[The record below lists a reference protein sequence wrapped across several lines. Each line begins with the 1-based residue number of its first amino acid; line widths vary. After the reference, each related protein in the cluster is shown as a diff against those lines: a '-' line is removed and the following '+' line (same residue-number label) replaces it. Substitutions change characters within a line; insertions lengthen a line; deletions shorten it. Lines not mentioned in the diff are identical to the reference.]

1 MPISQAAL
9 ERLRADYFDV
19 TRQEWNEFYC
29 PIMHEHGVGTGLIDG
44 HVLPETLKDA
54 SRATVIQR
62 ADVDNY
68 FGHTIEPDLIDFLN
82 SETFSKAE
90 FLRKARNITLTP
102 PDGIPAE
109 PFVAPPKS
117 KPPFPRIVLND
128 KTEGVVGT
136 PHVKTTWENLGGK
149 SGVVRVEGELAYS
162 RSAVHGGI
170 VKSAYLGLFRL
181 LGYKWAM
188 GASGRYV
195 AGRLAAF
202 VRDQGGKSAAD
213 RYFSEF
219 FGSFNFFWQQ
229 TLPDDTLTDSSLLL
243 HCELGKQDFSH
254 VFAVSALLNVNKHT
268 LMVTLPYG
276 MTDDELSQKI
286 RLYNAFLSDRYMP
299 QSIAIARITSPNS
312 MDLQP
317 FEFRYIEPNKTP

>member
-29 PIMHEHGVGTGLIDG
+29 PIMHVHGVGTGLIDG
-44 HVLPETLKDA
+44 HVLPERLKDA

-82 SETFSKAE
+82 SETFSRSD
-90 FLRKARNITLTP
+90 FLRKASNITLTP
-102 PDGIPAE
+102 PDGTPAE
-109 PFVAPPKS
+109 QFVASPKS
-117 KPPFPRIVLND
+117 TPPFPRIVLND

-149 SGVVRVEGELAYS
+149 SGVVRVEGELAYN

-170 VKSAYLGLFRL
+170 VKSAYLSIFRL

-188 GASGRYV
+188 GAGGRHV

-202 VRDQGGKSAAD
+202 FKHQGGKPAAD
-213 RYFSEF
+213 KFFSEF
-219 FGSFNFFWQQ
+219 FGSFNFIWEQP
-229 TLPDDTLTDSSLLL
+229 LPEDTLTDSRILL
-243 HCELGKQDFSH
+243 HCEQGKLGFSH
-254 VFAVSALLNVNKHT
+254 VFALSALLNVNKRT

-276 MTDDELSQKI
+276 MTEDELSQKI

-299 QSIAIARITSPNS
+299 QSIAIARITSPNR

-317 FEFRYIEPNKTP
+317 FELRYIEPNKTP